1 MHDDIVVK
9 DDGHHRFELIA
20 RNDLPDVVRAMPDD
34 VLLASVG
41 AGLALAM
48 EADTIATALKTFEP
62 LRSGHKLT
70 A

>member
-1 MHDDIVVK
+1 
-9 DDGHHRFELIA
+9 
-20 RNDLPDVVRAMPDD
+20 MPDD

-62 LRSGHKLT
+62 LHSGHKLT

>member
-1 MHDDIVVK
+1 MHDDTVVH
-9 DDGHHRFELIA
+9 DDGHHRFELIV

-48 EADTIATALKTFEP
+48 EAEMIATGLKTFEP
-62 LRSGHKLT
+62 LHSGHKLT

>member
-1 MHDDIVVK
+1 
-9 DDGHHRFELIA
+9 
-20 RNDLPDVVRAMPDD
+20 MPAD

-62 LRSGHKLT
+62 LYSGNKLT